1 MAMSNR
7 DRVRKGLDELVAGLA
22 PFVEREL
29 KSKLGSYWVE
39 DITSRSRDLK
49 REGDGIHWD
58 TQALLKA
65 MVDNW
70 QGVFR
75 YVLGH
80 VERKQH
86 WVLRALHGHG

>member
-39 DITSRSRDLK
+39 DITSRSKGIK
-49 REGDGIHWD
+49 REGDGVHWD
-58 TQALLKA
+58 SQALLKA